1 MNKDSIYQII
11 GYHGEYN
18 NSVKKALKK
27 LLKENHPDHHGNIE
41 LFKLINEVK
50 KELETNKVSYKI
62 NDKKIKNNFDDID
75 YEYCKEM
82 IIKLEKK
89 LVTINEKY
97 YKEKNTINNLDIK
110 YNNLYTG
117 VLKNKNIILNI
128 DEKKKELNEIK
139 IVSLIM
145 IILLITVFIIIIV
158 TQNNYLL
165 ILLVLMGIILIY
177 EIMNFF
183 KIINKITSH
192 GELEIKGYVNLFDDI
207 KRNQNLKREHEKLLI
222 EIFNEKGKI
231 ENNLRFYKNLI
242 SKK

>member
-18 NSVKKALKK
+18 SNVKRALKK
-27 LLKENHPDHHGNIE
+27 LLKENHPDHHGNVE

-62 NDKKIKNNFDDID
+62 NNKKINNAFDDID
-75 YEYCKEM
+75 YAYCKEM
-82 IIKLEKK
+82 IIKLEKN
-89 LVTINEKY
+89 LVVINEKY
-97 YKEKNTINNLDIK
+97 HKEKNTINNLDIK

-128 DEKKKELNEIK
+128 DEKKKELNKIK

-145 IILLITVFIIIIV
+145 IILLISIFIVIIV
-158 TQNNYLL
+158 TKNNYLL
-165 ILLVLMGIILIY
+165 ILLVMIGIILIY
-177 EIMNFF
+177 EIISFF
-183 KIINKITSH
+183 SIINKITSH
-192 GELEIKGYVNLFDDI
+192 GELEIKKYVDLFDDI

-222 EIFNEKGKI
+222 EILNEKGKL
-231 ENNLRFYKNLI
+231 ENNLRFYRNLTN
-242 SKK
+242 KK

>member
-177 EIMNFF
+177 EI
-183 KIINKITSH
+183 
-192 GELEIKGYVNLFDDI
+192 VNLFDDI